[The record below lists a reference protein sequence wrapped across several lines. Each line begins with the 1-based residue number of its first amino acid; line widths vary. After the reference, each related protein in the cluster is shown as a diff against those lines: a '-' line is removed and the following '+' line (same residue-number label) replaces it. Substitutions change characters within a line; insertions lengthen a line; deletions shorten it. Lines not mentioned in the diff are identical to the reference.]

1 MRSILNSTIN
11 LLAYCIIYIQRKV
24 GRKEK
29 EKEVVGRKK
38 KGKKRK
44 GKENSKAIF
53 RLIELISDDF
63 QISTFK

>member
-11 LLAYCIIYIQRKV
+11 LLAYCIIYIQRKA

-29 EKEVVGRKK
+29 EKEVVGRKS

-44 GKENSKAIF
+44 EKENSKAVF
-53 RLIELISDDF
+53 HLIELISDDF
-63 QISTFK
+63 QIITFK